1 LALVWMRG
9 ISYAKNKE
17 QPGDGGSSA
26 GSQDVRLRA
35 EVRLFLLLLLLLLW
49 GGAVTVVQR

>member
-1 LALVWMRG
+1 MRG

-35 EVRLFLLLLLLLLW
+35 ELFFFFFFFY
-49 GGAVTVVQR
+49 GGVP